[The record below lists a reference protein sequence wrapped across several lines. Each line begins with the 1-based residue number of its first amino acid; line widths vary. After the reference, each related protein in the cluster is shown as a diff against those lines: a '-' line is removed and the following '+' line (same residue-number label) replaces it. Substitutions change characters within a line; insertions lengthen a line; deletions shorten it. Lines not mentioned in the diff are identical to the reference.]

1 MAIAAGLRGFQRQRR
16 GTPARRAPERIE
28 GASGEFLEAA
38 VGAVD
43 LTADG
48 SAVELRYAPFLWMA
62 DLSEPENLFL
72 GMIPF
77 IGAINI
83 LPVLMAGTMALQT
96 YLTPSAGDPAQQKM
110 MLVMMP
116 IMMLFMFYSF
126 PSALSLYWTVSQVLS
141 IVQMLMMR
149 RKVEHEQHPNGD
161 ITVDSSMT
169 RQQRRSSVR

>member
-1 MAIAAGLRGFQRQRR
+1 
-16 GTPARRAPERIE
+16 
-28 GASGEFLEAA
+28 
-38 VGAVD
+38 
-43 LTADG
+43 
-48 SAVELRYAPFLWMA
+48 MA